1 MTPLA
6 PPHAIMPLETATTA
20 QQRRLVREERVSPH
34 HGRATPLT
42 VITPIKPG
50 RTLLQRLVF
59 EVLPRTPWG
68 RSEKLLQLSFI
79 QSARWAL
86 ITDLPSNGPDQ
97 LPERMRYDYLL
108 FESNFNGPLDAYIE
122 AFSEVVPDRMKLVW
136 NTSFGF
142 PQPKPVGSFL
152 RYIRANDFGA
162 NHFYSAYP
170 EASNTEILA
179 ALQTRDLLRELYD
192 RTAGGTSAEFRAR
205 YVEMLTAAQRRPEP
219 LRPTV
224 LPRGDVCG
232 NKYAFTALTPVR
244 PHDVPDLRERL
255 AGLGRDAGS
264 PFAPVP
270 GLHFARWVVIEDV
283 VYEGHPQRRD
293 SWRNAYLLTT
303 TTTDGVT
310 HPLEQLRIHMTDEAD
325 EIWGFCIGYPGRED
339 AGAFVQYFQHNQIRT
354 NRFFCGYPDATLEDV
369 KSALAVHAHL
379 VDFAFEHQSEHDDDK
394 LQADFLATF
403 GSDAVHRVRIG
414 GSS

>member
-1 MTPLA
+1 MTPAA
-6 PPHAIMPLETATTA
+6 PPHAIMPLATTA
-20 QQRRLVREERVSPH
+20 QQRRLDREERVSSYH
-34 HGRATPLT
+34 RRATPLT

-50 RTLLQRLVF
+50 RTLLQRFVF
-59 EVLPRTPWG
+59 EVFPRTPWG

-97 LPERMRYDYLL
+97 LPERLRYDYLL

-142 PQPKPVGSFL
+142 PQPKPVASFL

-170 EASNTEILA
+170 EASNTEILT
-179 ALQTRDLLRELYD
+179 ALRTRDLVQALL
-192 RTAGGTSAEFRAR
+192 TRAR
-205 YVEMLTAAQRRPEP
+205 DSSPSRFRTRYIRTLTETQRRPEP

-224 LPRGDVCG
+224 LPRGNVCG

-244 PHDVPDLRERL
+244 PHDVRRLRERL
-255 AGLGRDAGS
+255 ADLDRDAGS
-264 PFAPVP
+264 PFASVP
-270 GLHFARWVVIEDV
+270 GLHFARWVVVDDV
-283 VYEGHPQRRD
+283 VYQGPPQRRD

-303 TTTDGVT
+303 TTTDGVR
-310 HPLEQLRIHMTDEAD
+310 HPLEEIRNHIADEAD
-325 EIWGFCIGYPGRED
+325 EIWGFCIGYPGRD
-339 AGAFVQYFQHNQIRT
+339 DRAAFVRYFQRNQIRT

-369 KSALAVHAHL
+369 KAALDL
-379 VDFAFEHQSEHDDDK
+379 QTRFVDFAYGHQSADDDVW
-394 LQADFLATF
+394 LHQDFLEAFDPIAVVRTK
-403 GSDAVHRVRIG
+403 GSA
-414 GSS
+414 

>member
-1 MTPLA
+1 MTRAA
-6 PPHAIMPLETATTA
+6 PPRAIMPLATTA
-20 QQRRLVREERVSPH
+20 RQRPLDREERVSSH

-50 RTLLQRLVF
+50 RTPVQRFVF
-59 EVLPRTPWG
+59 EVFSRTPWG

-86 ITDLPSNGPDQ
+86 ITDLPPNGPDQ
-97 LPERMRYDYLL
+97 LPERLRYDYLL

-142 PQPKPVGSFL
+142 PQPKPVGPFL
-152 RYIRANDFGA
+152 HYIRANDFGA

-179 ALQTRDLLRELYD
+179 ALRTRDLVRELCD
-192 RTAGGTSAEFRAR
+192 RAADRSPVEFGAG
-205 YVEMLTAAQRRPEP
+205 YVEMLTAAQGRPEP

-244 PHDVPDLRERL
+244 PHDVTELRQRL
-255 AGLGRDAGS
+255 ADLDRDAGS
-264 PFAPVP
+264 PFASVP

-283 VYEGHPQRRD
+283 VYEGPPQRRD

-310 HPLEQLRIHMTDEAD
+310 HPLEQLRIHITDEAD
-325 EIWGFCIGYPGRED
+325 EIWGLCIGYPGRQH
-339 AGAFVQYFQHNQIRT
+339 AAAFVQYFQHNQIRT
-354 NRFFCGYPDATLEDV
+354 NRFFCGYPDATLEDI
-369 KSALAVHAHL
+369 KAALDVQARL
-379 VDFAFEHQSEHDDDK
+379 VDFAYQHQSDHHDDK
-394 LQADFLATF
+394 LQVDFLETF
-403 GSDAVHRVRIG
+403 GADSVHSLRIG